1 MIMSKHEHFEYEQP
15 HYHKGALKNF
25 VGNSFNMQFASI
37 LNGFGQKIKSDNLN
51 RVFKFELNTCLY
63 YVTFCRTWLIC

>member
-25 VGNSFNMQFASI
+25 VGNSFNMQFAFI
-37 LNGFGQKIKSDNLN
+37 LNGFGQKIKNDSTEFLNLN
-51 RVFKFELNTCLY
+51 
-63 YVTFCRTWLIC
+63 